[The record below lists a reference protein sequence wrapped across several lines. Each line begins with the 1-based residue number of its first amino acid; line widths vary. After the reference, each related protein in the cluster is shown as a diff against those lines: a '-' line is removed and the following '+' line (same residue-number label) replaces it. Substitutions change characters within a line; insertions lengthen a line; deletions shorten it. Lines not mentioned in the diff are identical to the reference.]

1 MAQLEVNIAGMHCE
15 ACVARIRDQLASE
28 SGVAEAHVALGR
40 ARIEFDPSDCEVKR
54 ILDAVRRTGFTV
66 VGFKRS

>member
-15 ACVARIRDQLASE
+15 ACVARVRDEFVSE
-28 SGVAEAHVALGR
+28 PGVAEAHVALGR
-40 ARIEFDPSDCEVKR
+40 ARIEFDPSGCEVKG
-54 ILDAVRRTGFTV
+54 ILDAVRRAGFTV